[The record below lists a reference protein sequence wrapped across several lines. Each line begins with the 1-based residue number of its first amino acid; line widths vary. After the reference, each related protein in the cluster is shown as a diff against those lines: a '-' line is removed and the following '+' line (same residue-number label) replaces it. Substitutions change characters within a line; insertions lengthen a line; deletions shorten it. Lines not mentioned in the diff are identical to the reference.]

1 MTDSSQTWPSP
12 EYENDQVNAISGV
25 TEFTNDVYVYG
36 KLYADVFG
44 STTGDNSNIDLGG
57 SDLSVKNLFVSGVST
72 FYGPVNMDY
81 LTVYQRFNV
90 GASGTVFTA
99 ISTSTDYTTGNR
111 VGIGTTQPVT
121 FFQVGVADTSFVV
134 TNDGL
139 VGIGTTQPDAKFQ
152 VGDNYFTITDNGSVG
167 IGTTQPAVDFESKGT
182 NWLGNKC
189 LTVRVDPC
197 RVGIGTTLP
206 DAKFQVGY
214 REKSIVF
221 ASDPI
226 TGVTSVGIGTTQP
239 YSRVQVGAGDESVV
253 ISDDGVVGIGS
264 TDPGNIPGYSS
275 GDGKLRLNVDGTI
288 KIDRNII
295 DSANSAGVNGY
306 YLNRDGNGIRW
317 VQASPIS
324 LDGMYVQDE
333 GVDLPTN
340 GTAQLFQW
348 LNFTQINSLG
358 LGVDT
363 LLPIP
368 DPANPT
374 AIAKIQTQ
382 DLWGHTNSDNT
393 SPIYRMTQVGI
404 KNSSP
409 SYDLDITGTLHATD
423 NVQFDS
429 QLTVDGN
436 TLLKG
441 TLTVNQATDL
451 DATLNVDGAT
461 TLNSTLDVDGATTL
475 NSTLDVDGAT
485 TLNDTLDVD
494 GATTLNNT
502 LDVDGL
508 TTFNDTTD
516 ATSPNNAS
524 VQIDGGLGIVKKLYV
539 GNDTIIEGTTESTD
553 KDSGALIVDGG
564 AGIEKNVNIGGA
576 LKVDSTTVSTDCTTG
591 SGIFAGG
598 VGIQGDLNVC
608 GDEHIFGTT
617 ESTDKDT
624 GALVVE
630 GGVGIEKK
638 LNVGGVAKVWDQTD
652 ASDKDTGALIVE
664 GGVGIEKKLFVGD
677 DAKILG
683 TTESSDKDTGALVVE
698 GGVGI
703 EKKLFVGDDAKILGT
718 TESTDKDTGALVV
731 EGGVGIEKKLNV
743 GDDAKIFGTTESTDK
758 DTGALI
764 VEGGVGIEKKLNVG
778 DDAKIWGDT
787 QSDDK
792 DTGAL
797 VVEGGVGIEKNL
809 NVGQNTKLEGTLEL
823 ENQIIDYF
831 NNNGVGICKTDY
843 RLSSFN
849 DGVGAGVSWR
859 PSGVQTKRTIWV
871 TKNGCDTNSGLLEG
885 DAKHTVGAAAAIAQ
899 EGDTIKVRSG
909 IYVENNPIGLR
920 TDVAVSGEDLRLVT
934 LIPKNTNKDFFH
946 VRRGCLVE
954 NLSFSGETLA
964 TTHVGCGAVAFPP
977 TLASVNAGTDFQAVD
992 GYTSLG
998 PANEGSTGRYKS
1010 PYVRNCTNF
1019 MTASVG
1025 MKINGDHCDANFS
1038 GTNNLGQDIKSMVC
1052 DSFTQYNESGIG
1064 VSLTNNAYAQL
1075 VSIFTIGCDKGIYCD
1090 TGGQCD
1096 LTNSNSSFGNYG
1108 LYSNG
1113 YGSVEFDGTMKTTS
1127 SAESDVFEVNNVRDF
1142 NTPRQPRTP
1151 FDGQGVYFHINLTDF
1166 EETPATGTIS
1176 QPLQLVRSLK
1186 ITNGGNPGE
1195 YSSSAPPI
1203 ITVDQ
1208 EPLGPEGIL
1217 PEFSPNVSAAGTI
1230 TSIDVINSGRNYL
1243 PSTGT
1248 GPTQN
1253 ITVSIPGSAT
1263 ADVDTDPILYTVSEA
1278 TSHDNVGLSTITMN
1292 EFIPYEVKIGTKVEL
1307 VRLSRIITS
1316 SHSFEYIGAGV
1327 DLNTANPF
1335 QGGKPIPEQEVV
1347 AINGGQCPFTSTDQ
1361 KGNFRIG
1368 DGLTIDQTTSTI
1380 RGRDFN
1386 RAIQAQLTPLILAL
1400 R

>member
-1 MTDSSQTWPSP
+1 MTDSSQNWPSI
-12 EYENDQVNAISGV
+12 EYENNEVNAISGV

-57 SDLSVKNLFVSGVST
+57 SDLSLKNLFVSGVST

-239 YSRVQVGAGDESVV
+239 YSRVQVGTGNESVV

-275 GDGKLRLNVDGTI
+275 GDGKLRLNVDGTV

-295 DSANSAGVNGY
+295 DSANSPGVNGY
-306 YLNRDGNGIRW
+306 YLARDGNGIRW
-317 VQASPIS
+317 QQASPVS

-348 LNFTQINSLG
+348 LNFTQLNSLG

-382 DLWGHTNSDNT
+382 DLWGHTNSNND
-393 SPIYRMTQVGI
+393 SPIYRMTKVGI

-409 SYDLDITGTLHATD
+409 DRDLDITGTLRATQAVD
-423 NVQFDS
+423 FDS
-429 QLTVDGN
+429 TLDVDG
-436 TLLKG
+436 
-441 TLTVNQATDL
+441 AT
-451 DATLNVDGAT
+451 TLNSTLDVDGDTTLNLTLDVDGAT

-485 TLNDTLDVD
+485 TLN
-494 GATTLNNT
+494 NT

-516 ATSPNNAS
+516 ASSPSNAS

-539 GNDTIIEGTTESTD
+539 GNDTIIQGTTESTD
-553 KDSGALIVDGG
+553 KDNGALTVDGG
-564 AGIEKNVNIGGA
+564 VGVEKNVNIGGA

-624 GALVVE
+624 GALIVE

-664 GGVGIEKKLFVGD
+664 GGVGIEKKLFVGSD
-677 DAKILG
+677 TDA
-683 TTESSDKDTGALVVE
+683 SDKDTGALVVE

-758 DTGALI
+758 DTGALV

-809 NVGQNTKLEGTLEL
+809 NVGENTKLIGTLEL

-885 DAKHTVGAAAAIAQ
+885 DAKHTIGAAAAIAQ

-909 IYVENNPIGLR
+909 IYVEDNPIGLR

-977 TLASVNAGTDFQAVD
+977 TLASVNAGTDFQAVN
-992 GYTSLG
+992 GYTALG

-1127 SAESDVFEVNNVRDF
+1127 SAESDVFEVNTVRDF
-1142 NTPRQPRTP
+1142 NTPRQFRTP
-1151 FDGQGVYFHINLTDF
+1151 FDGQGVYFHINLSDF
-1166 EETPATGTIS
+1166 QDTPATGTIS

-1195 YSSSAPPI
+1195 YSASAPPI

>member
-1 MTDSSQTWPSP
+1 MTDTSETWPSP
-12 EYENDQVNAISGV
+12 EYENDKVNAISGV

-44 STTGDNSNIDLGG
+44 STTGDANLDLSG
-57 SDLSVKNLFVSGVST
+57 SDLSINNLLVSGVST
-72 FYGPVNMDY
+72 FYGPVDMDY

-99 ISTSTDYTTGNR
+99 ISTSTEYTTGNR

-121 FFQVGVADTSFVV
+121 FFQVGVADTSFIV
-134 TNDGL
+134 TKDGL
-139 VGIGTTQPDAKFQ
+139 VGIGTTQPDGKFQ
-152 VGDNYFTITDNGSVG
+152 VGDNYFTITDKGGIG
-167 IGTTQPAVDFESKGT
+167 IGTTQPDGKFQIGDE
-182 NWLGNKC
+182 C
-189 LTVRVDPC
+189 LTVRIDPC

-214 REKSIVF
+214 REKSIAF

-239 YSRVQVGAGDESVV
+239 YQRLQVGERDDSFVV
-253 ISDDGVVGIGS
+253 TETGIVGIGS

-275 GDGKLRLNVDGTI
+275 SEGELRLNVEGTV

-295 DSANSAGVNGY
+295 DSADSIGANGY
-306 YLNRDGNGIRW
+306 YLNRDGRGIRW

-333 GVDLPTN
+333 GVDLPAG

-348 LNFTQINSLG
+348 LNFTQINSQGTGIDNLI
-358 LGVDT
+358 
-363 LLPIP
+363 PIP

-382 DLWGHTNSDNT
+382 DFWGYTGSD
-393 SPIYRMTQVGI
+393 IYRMTKVGI

-409 SYDLDITGTLHATD
+409 SYDLDITGTLHATGI
-423 NVQFDS
+423 VQFDS
-429 QLTVDGN
+429 NLTVNGN

-451 DATLNVDGAT
+451 DSTLNVDGAT

-475 NSTLDVDGAT
+475 NSTLDVDGGT
-485 TLNDTLDVD
+485 TLNSTLDVD

-502 LDVDGL
+502 LDVDGQA
-508 TTFNDTTD
+508 TFNDGTDSSSPTTG
-516 ATSPNNAS
+516 S

-539 GNDTIIEGTTESTD
+539 GNDATIQGTTESTT
-553 KDSGALIVDGG
+553 KDTGALIVEGG

-617 ESTDKDT
+617 ESTTKDT
-624 GALVVE
+624 GALIVE

-638 LNVGGVAKVWDQTD
+638 LNVGGITKVWDQTD
-652 ASDKDTGALIVE
+652 TTSKDTGALIVE
-664 GGVGIEKKLFVGD
+664 GGVGIEKKLFVGSD
-677 DAKILG
+677 TD
-683 TTESSDKDTGALVVE
+683 TTSKDTGALVVE

-703 EKKLFVGDDAKILGT
+703 EKKLFVGSDSD
-718 TESTDKDTGALVV
+718 S
-731 EGGVGIEKKLNV
+731 
-743 GDDAKIFGTTESTDK
+743 SDK

-809 NVGQNTKLEGTLEL
+809 NVGENTKLIGTLEL
-823 ENQIIDYF
+823 ENHIIDYF

-849 DGVGAGVSWR
+849 VGGVGAGVSWR

-885 DAKHTVGAAAAIAQ
+885 DAKHTIGAAAAIAQ

-909 IYVENNPIGLR
+909 IYVEDNPIGLR
-920 TDVAVSGEDLRLVT
+920 NDVAVSGEDLRLVT

-977 TLASVNAGTDFQAVD
+977 TQASINAGTDFQAVN
-992 GYTSLG
+992 GYTSVG
-998 PANEGSTGRYKS
+998 PANEGASGRWKS

-1025 MKINGDHCDANFS
+1025 MKINGDHANANFS

-1113 YGSVEFDGTMKTTS
+1113 YGAVEFDGVMKTTS
-1127 SAESDVFEVNNVRDF
+1127 IAESDVFEVNTVRDF
-1142 NTPRQPRTP
+1142 NSPRQFRTP

-1166 EETPATGTIS
+1166 EDTPATGTIS

-1195 YSSSAPPI
+1195 YSASAPPI

-1253 ITVSIPGSAT
+1253 ITVTIPGSAT

-1278 TSHDNVGLSTITMN
+1278 TGHDNVGFTAITMN
-1292 EFIPYEVKIGTKVEL
+1292 EFIPYEVKLGTKVEL

-1335 QGGKPIPEQEVV
+1335 QGGKPIPENEVV